1 LFIRISFN
9 ILIGGGTLIEIIS
22 YNGVWYVF
30 FTDGISTIS
39 TPSFNASAVENN
51 GNPFLP
57 SAISAWAP
65 FLGTSNGDFIN
76 NLSVCFDVDLTAIS
90 NFRVATTVA
99 RGPDP
104 IPGVIPGIRTY
115 DLDASGTISGQ
126 PTGPVPVYI
135 SFNNPG
141 GNFYSFIA
149 Y

>member
-1 LFIRISFN
+1 
-9 ILIGGGTLIEIIS
+9 LIGGGTLIEIIS

-30 FTDGISTIS
+30 FSDGISTIS
-39 TPSFNASAVENN
+39 TPSFNASTVENN

-76 NLSVCFDVDLTAIS
+76 NLSVCFDANPSYIS
-90 NFRVATTVA
+90 NFRVASTA
-99 RGPDP
+99 GAIRGPGI
-104 IPGVIPGIRTY
+104 IPDVIPGIRTY